1 MDDLSSTQGIVALVA
16 AGIAAVALL
25 WVIVLA
31 VKLRRVRAAQRT
43 ILGDAET
50 DLAAHAASLQE
61 AFVQLRDWVEE
72 VARGLEGRVSGAEQ
86 RMDGCIAH
94 TSVVRYDA
102 MNELSGQQSS
112 TVALL
117 DERRTGVVI
126 SSILHRDQARLYVK
140 QVREGNP
147 EYELSPEEQQAVEE
161 AMVGTPAGACMR
173 VALPGSHRNA
183 QRRGAPGLGART
195 APRRF
200 RTRRSTTP

>member
-1 MDDLSSTQGIVALVA
+1 VDDLNSTQGIVALAA
-16 AGIAAVALL
+16 AGVAAVALL

-31 VKLRRVRAAQRT
+31 LKLRRLRSAQRT
-43 ILGDAET
+43 ILGGEET

-72 VARGLEGRVSGAEQ
+72 VAAGLESRVAATERRVDGA
-86 RMDGCIAH
+86 ITH

-140 QVREGNP
+140 QVRDGNP
-147 EYELSPEEQQAVEE
+147 EYELSPEEQQAVDE
-161 AMVGTPAGACMR
+161 AMTGTPAGA
-173 VALPGSHRNA
+173 
-183 QRRGAPGLGART
+183 
-195 APRRF
+195 
-200 RTRRSTTP
+200 

>member
-1 MDDLSSTQGIVALVA
+1 VDDLSSTQGIVALVA
-16 AGIAAVALL
+16 AGIGVATLL

-31 VKLRRVRAAQRT
+31 MKLRRLRAAQRT

-72 VARGLEGRVSGAEQ
+72 VARGLEGRVGGAEH
-86 RMDGCIAH
+86 RMDCCIAH

-117 DERRTGVVI
+117 DERQTGVVI

-147 EYELSPEEQQAVEE
+147 EYELSPEEQQAVDE
-161 AMVGTPAGACMR
+161 AM
-173 VALPGSHRNA
+173 
-183 QRRGAPGLGART
+183 T
-195 APRRF
+195 ATRF
-200 RTRRSTTP
+200 

>member
-1 MDDLSSTQGIVALVA
+1 MDDLNSTQGIVALAA
-16 AGIAAVALL
+16 AGAAAIALL

-31 VKLRRVRAAQRT
+31 VKLRRLRAAQRT
-43 ILGDAET
+43 ILGSEDT

-61 AFVQLRDWVEE
+61 AFIQLRDWVEE
-72 VARGLEGRVSGAEQ
+72 VAAGLQGRVAATE
-86 RMDGCIAH
+86 RRVDGSITH

-147 EYELSPEEQQAVEE
+147 EYELSPEEEQAVSE
-161 AMVGTPAGACMR
+161 AMAGTPAGA
-173 VALPGSHRNA
+173 
-183 QRRGAPGLGART
+183 
-195 APRRF
+195 
-200 RTRRSTTP
+200 

>member
-1 MDDLSSTQGIVALVA
+1 VDDLNSTQGIVALAA
-16 AGIAAVALL
+16 AGVAAVALL

-31 VKLRRVRAAQRT
+31 LKLRRVRAAQRT
-43 ILGDAET
+43 ILGEQET

-72 VARGLEGRVSGAEQ
+72 VAAGLEGRVAATE
-86 RMDGCIAH
+86 RRVDGSITH

-147 EYELSPEEQQAVEE
+147 EYELSPEEQQAVDE
-161 AMVGTPAGACMR
+161 AMAGTPAGA
-173 VALPGSHRNA
+173 
-183 QRRGAPGLGART
+183 
-195 APRRF
+195 
-200 RTRRSTTP
+200 

>member
-1 MDDLSSTQGIVALVA
+1 MDDLNSTQGIVALAA
-16 AGIAAVALL
+16 AGVAAVALL

-31 VKLRRVRAAQRT
+31 VKLRRLRSAQRT
-43 ILGDAET
+43 ILGGEET

-72 VARGLEGRVSGAEQ
+72 VARGLEGRVAGTE
-86 RMDGCIAH
+86 RRVDGSITH

-147 EYELSPEEQQAVEE
+147 EYELSPEEQQAV
-161 AMVGTPAGACMR
+161 AAALGRRR
-173 VALPGSHRNA
+173 VLAVK
-183 QRRGAPGLGART
+183 
-195 APRRF
+195 
-200 RTRRSTTP
+200 

>member
-1 MDDLSSTQGIVALVA
+1 VDDLNSTQGIVALAA
-16 AGIAAVALL
+16 AGIGTIALA

-31 VKLRRVRAAQRT
+31 LKLRRLRAAQRT
-43 ILGDAET
+43 ILGGEET
-50 DLAAHAASLQE
+50 DLAAHAASLQD

-72 VARGLEGRVSGAEQ
+72 VASGLEGRVAGAER
-86 RMDGCIAH
+86 RMDGSIAH

-117 DERRTGVVI
+117 DARQTGVVI

-147 EYELSPEEQQAVEE
+147 EYELSPEEQQAVDE
-161 AMVGTPAGACMR
+161 ALAGTPAGA
-173 VALPGSHRNA
+173 
-183 QRRGAPGLGART
+183 
-195 APRRF
+195 
-200 RTRRSTTP
+200 

>member
-1 MDDLSSTQGIVALVA
+1 VDDLNSTQGIVALAA
-16 AGIAAVALL
+16 AGVAAVALL
-25 WVIVLA
+25 WVTVLGI
-31 VKLRRVRAAQRT
+31 KLRRLRAAQRT
-43 ILGDAET
+43 ILGGQET

-72 VARGLEGRVSGAEQ
+72 VAAGLEGRVAATE
-86 RMDGCIAH
+86 RRVDGSITH

-140 QVREGNP
+140 QVLEGNP
-147 EYELSPEEQQAVEE
+147 EYELSPEEQQAVDE
-161 AMVGTPAGACMR
+161 AMAGTPADA
-173 VALPGSHRNA
+173 
-183 QRRGAPGLGART
+183 
-195 APRRF
+195 
-200 RTRRSTTP
+200 